1 MEVNHEASIAR
12 DGNDAFADTQFN
24 EPDDIARVAAD
35 MIDEAHKDFNK
46 FKETNPEVDK
56 NNLRIVKGILKRL
69 HSATSKINNFKSED
83 RETYYFT
90 VYNATI
96 TIFEICRLL
105 RRDNYYKLAARYLTF
120 NTLSLDHNIILTT
133 GKYLHWRVKNYIE
146 CARAHA
152 DSKSYQEALATITK
166 AIQQVDKLK
175 KIEELDPPVLDSDKR
190 KQSLF

>member
-35 MIDEAHKDFNK
+35 MIDEALKGFNK
-46 FKETNPEVDK
+46 FKETNPEIDK
-56 NNLRIVKGILKRL
+56 NNLRIVKEILKRL
-69 HSATSKINNFKSED
+69 HSATSKINNFKSEN

-96 TIFEICRLL
+96 AIFEICRML

-133 GKYLHWRVKNYIE
+133 GKYLHWRIKNYIE

-190 KQSLF
+190 K